1 MTSAIR
7 NIGAI
12 VLSIFLPII
21 SFFGKNRVGV
31 AVPESFSLNV
41 LSPPVQRL
49 QQYLRIRTD
58 HASPA
63 YFEAVDFLN
72 LTTSTLL
79 PTAAFATH
87 EFVPGKPVAI
97 VTLPGSDASLP
108 SLMLNS
114 HTDVVPAEPDK
125 WTWDPFAAKLIFAQ
139 REWRI
144 YARGSQDMKSVGLQY
159 LEALAAL
166 VEQGWKPQRTVH
178 VTFVPDEE
186 VGGRDGMGKLV
197 ESKVFRKMNVG
208 VALDEGLPNAKGTF
222 NIYYGERQT
231 WWLAVKVVG
240 SPGHGATFPEHSAAQ
255 ILHGIIGRVLAFRRN
270 EFVKLNS
277 TDGDL
282 GDAISVNLSFLKAG
296 QPDESQP
303 SGYIMN
309 MVPSVAEAGFDIR
322 VPPLV
327 NPDELDKVIESWV
340 TCDDGKT
347 CPGTTYQWVIKV
359 KNPFVTSRVPAE
371 NPHIVSFSRGLS
383 DAGISD
389 RLRHGIFFAAT
400 DARYL
405 REVKVPSFGFSPIE
419 KTPNLLHKH
428 NEYITMDGY
437 LKGCKVYED
446 IIKQMAGPEPKPEK
460 QLEVLSSGGSDP
472 ADHREL

>member
-1 MTSAIR
+1 MTSTVR
-7 NIGAI
+7 YIGAI
-12 VLSIFLPII
+12 ALSILLPVV
-21 SFFGKNRVGV
+21 SYFGKNRVGI
-31 AVPESFSLNV
+31 AVPESFSLNM
-41 LSPPVQRL
+41 LPPPVQRL

-58 HASPA
+58 HGPPA
-63 YFEAVDFLN
+63 YYEAIDFLN
-72 LTTSTLL
+72 HTVSTLL
-79 PTAAFATH
+79 PAATFTVH
-87 EFVPGKPVAI
+87 EFVAGKPLAL
-97 VTLPGSDASLP
+97 VTLPGTDESLP

-114 HTDVVPAEPDK
+114 HTDVVPAESDK
-125 WTWDPFAAKLIFAQ
+125 WAWDPFAAKLVFAQ

-144 YARGSQDMKSVGLQY
+144 YARGSQDMKSIGLQY
-159 LEALAAL
+159 LEALATLMA
-166 VEQGWKPQRTVH
+166 QGWKPQRTVH

-197 ESKVFRKMNVG
+197 KSKLFRNMNVG
-208 VALDEGLPNAKGTF
+208 VALDEGLPNAKSVF

-240 SPGHGATFPEHSAAQ
+240 SPGHGATFPEHSAVQ
-255 ILHGIIGRVLAFRRN
+255 ILHGIIGRALAFRRG

-277 TDGDL
+277 TGGNI
-282 GDAISVNLSFLKAG
+282 GDAIGINLSFLKAG
-296 QPDESQP
+296 QPDENQP

-327 NPDELDKVIESWV
+327 DPDELDKVIESWV
-340 TCDDGKT
+340 TCEDGKT
-347 CPGTTYQWVIKV
+347 CPGTTYQWVMKV
-359 KNPFVTSRVPAE
+359 KIPTVTSRVPAE

-405 REVKVPSFGFSPIE
+405 REVNVPSFGFSPIE
-419 KTPNLLHKH
+419 NTPNLLHKH
-428 NEYITMDGY
+428 DEYITMDGY
-437 LKGCKVYED
+437 LKGCKVYEE
-446 IIKQMAGPEPKPEK
+446 IIKQMAGPEPEPEK
-460 QLEVLSSGGSDP
+460 QVEVLSSAGSDP
-472 ADHREL
+472 SDHQEL